1 MPSLPFLD
9 IKTISLIQGGEEQTQ
24 FSKKIRNKGNMSD
37 IFVPCIIFDVPD
49 DLIKRQMMFYKM
61 KISVTTMTHS

>member
-9 IKTISLIQGGEEQTQ
+9 TKTISLTQGGEEQTQ
-24 FSKKIRNKGNMSD
+24 FSKKIRNKGDMSD